1 MYEAGPPRT
10 RPGRLPQRGRGVS
23 PRPWHV
29 RFRGNLNAALPKV
42 ACNSADRTFLTTQ
55 KRWNCND
62 TISIHKRLTGK
73 FHATLLGNYDDPP
86 YTIRSRPGQVEK
98 HANAKPPPGSTGTTP
113 AAPLP
118 GRHHTTTSRKSTHN
132 NTKGSGLNKPPQNPG
147 FDTPAKGH
155 CTRYVAMH
163 PLRRA
168 APEQKGCN
176 AYRSGAM
183 PTHRVHDPPSQAQMR
198 TCPNG
203 GRRTR
208 QAWLRPAAA
217 HPPPQPTAPDGNEPP
232 QSTGPGSEPPTT
244 NRTRQRHTP
253 NNQQGPGTA
262 ELGGALKR
270 RVRGSR
276 CVARAVPNP
285 SAGYTYNKP
294 VRGAHRQRGRGQ
306 PRSHAQPTPASSIS
320 QTKRSTIRFANASSA
335 VLASPL
341 GSGASAA
348 TASSA
353 HVRAS

>member
-1 MYEAGPPRT
+1 MRHCWETMTIPHTRSGHDQDRSRNMRT
-10 RPGRLPQRGRGVS
+10 RNRRLGPLVQ
-23 PRPWHV
+23 H
-29 RFRGNLNAALPKV
+29 
-42 ACNSADRTFLTTQ
+42 
-55 KRWNCND
+55 
-62 TISIHKRLTGK
+62 
-73 FHATLLGNYDDPP
+73 
-86 YTIRSRPGQVEK
+86 
-98 HANAKPPPGSTGTTP
+98 PPPLSLGGITP
-113 AAPLP
+113 QQAENQ
-118 GRHHTTTSRKSTHN
+118 HTTTRKEAASTSLHK
-132 NTKGSGLNKPPQNPG
+132 TRDLTHPLRGIAPV
-147 FDTPAKGH
+147 TWR
-155 CTRYVAMH
+155 CTRYVALH
-163 PLRRA
+163 PNRR
-168 APEQKGCN
+168 
-176 AYRSGAM
+176 GAM
-183 PTHRVHDPPSQAQMR
+183 PTDRVQCLHIGCTTPRHKLRCGPARMEVDGPDRLGCAR
-198 TCPNG
+198 R
-203 GRRTR
+203 RRT
-208 QAWLRPAAA
+208 
-217 HPPPQPTAPDGNEPP
+217 PPQPTAPDGNEPP

-320 QTKRSTIRFANASSA
+320 QTRRSTIRFANASSA

>member
-1 MYEAGPPRT
+1 MYEAGPHV
-10 RPGRLPQRGRGVS
+10 QGRGVS
-23 PRPWHV
+23 PTRPWHV

-42 ACNSADRTFLTTQ
+42 ACNSTDRTFLTTQ

-217 HPPPQPTAPDGNEPP
+217 HPPTTNSARRQRTPTI
-232 QSTGPGSEPPTT
+232 
-244 NRTRQRHTP
+244 NRTRQRTP
-253 NNQQGPGTA
+253 DNQQDPAAAHPQQPTGPGDGRAWRGFETTRARLAVRRSRGA
-262 ELGGALKR
+262 EPQ
-270 RVRGSR
+270 RG
-276 CVARAVPNP
+276 VHIQQARA
-285 SAGYTYNKP
+285 
-294 VRGAHRQRGRGQ
+294 RGAQTTRPG
-306 PRSHAQPTPASSIS
+306 PAALARAADPGLVNVD